1 MQGVTREEFIEYRRT
16 GSRRLRDQLIAEHIG
31 LARRLAGRFTHRG
44 EAFDDLVQVA
54 CLGLVKAVDGFQPE
68 LGNAFTS
75 YACVTI
81 LGELKRHFRD
91 HGWAVRAPRHLQEVY
106 LDVKQAVD
114 DLSHELGR
122 APTIPDVAGHLG
134 LCEEEVLQAMEAGNA
149 YRADYLDGAVDGD
162 DGPGTQLA
170 VEDGG
175 FELADDIATVRDSLR
190 ALSERDRHILY
201 LRYFEDMTQ
210 TEIAGAIG
218 ASQIQVSRRLSR
230 SLTSLRAAQG
240 ALAPVTETR
249 TRESGGRR

>member
-1 MQGVTREEFIEYRRT
+1 MQEATRDDFIEYRRT
-16 GSRRLRDQLIAEHIG
+16 GSRQLRDQLIAEHIG

-44 EAFDDLVQVA
+44 ESFDDLSQVA
-54 CLGLVKAVDGFQPE
+54 CLGLVKAVDGFEPE
-68 LGNAFTS
+68 MGNAFTS

-81 LGELKRHFRD
+81 LGELKRYFRD

-106 LDVKQAVD
+106 LNVKQAID

-122 APTIPDVAGHLG
+122 VPTVPDVAGHLG
-134 LCEEEVLQAMEAGNA
+134 LSEEEVLQAMEAGNA
-149 YRADYLDGAVDGD
+149 YRSDHFDAAVDGE

-170 VEDGG
+170 VEEGG
-175 FELADDIATVRDSLR
+175 FELADDVATVRESLQ
-190 ALSERDRHILY
+190 ALSERDRQILF

-210 TEIAGAIG
+210 TEIAGVIG

-240 ALAPVTETR
+240 TVGPAAPTR
-249 TRESGGRR
+249 NRRRRTGP